1 MALPDEFNKL
11 VELSKSNQ
19 SQPLALPD
27 EFNKLV
33 ELSKSNLGTQQQILD
48 ASINSDYNKLSR
60 VIGGQ
65 LDGKPVAINIV
76 EISPELQNVLKP
88 DSNLARI
95 DSPGLLIGQQKIEA
109 PQQAFTSVETFF
121 QRQMSDLATTKIE
134 NNNELVTAVQNL
146 TAEMARS
153 SGSTNA
159 PTDGMVAGLLEQLV
173 SLQARNNSTAERM
186 LQVTQS

>member
-1 MALPDEFNKL
+1 MVLPDEFNKL

-19 SQPLALPD
+19 PQTLGLPD

-65 LDGKPVAINIV
+65 LDGKPVAIKIA

-88 DSNLARI
+88 DSNLPRI
-95 DSPGLLIGQQKIEA
+95 DSPGLVIGQQKIEA